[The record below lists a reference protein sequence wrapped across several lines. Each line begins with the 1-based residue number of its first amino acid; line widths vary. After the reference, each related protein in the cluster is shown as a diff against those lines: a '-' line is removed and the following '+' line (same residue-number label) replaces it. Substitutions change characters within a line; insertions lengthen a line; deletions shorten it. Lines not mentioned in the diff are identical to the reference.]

1 MRAYRTDWAEF
12 ALHYN
17 KCKEASLPAS
27 ANTVVAF
34 IGHLTE
40 LGISSASNRRKF
52 VSIAAVHRWAEC
64 ADPTKS
70 SVTKL
75 ALRKMHRK
83 LGRICKQAE
92 LVNKTLYLKML
103 DSTCNDLHGKKDRVL
118 LMLAYETTRRRSELK
133 SLLVKDIQVTS
144 NGAAILLKRSKTN

>member
-1 MRAYRTDWAEF
+1 MIDWGIFSEQTNKKCLFEMRAYRTDWAEF

-17 KCKEASLPAS
+17 KCNEASLPAS

-40 LGISSASNRRKF
+40 LGISSASNIRKF

-92 LVNKTLYLKML
+92 LSIRPYT
-103 DSTCNDLHGKKDRVL
+103 
-118 LMLAYETTRRRSELK
+118 
-133 SLLVKDIQVTS
+133 
-144 NGAAILLKRSKTN
+144 